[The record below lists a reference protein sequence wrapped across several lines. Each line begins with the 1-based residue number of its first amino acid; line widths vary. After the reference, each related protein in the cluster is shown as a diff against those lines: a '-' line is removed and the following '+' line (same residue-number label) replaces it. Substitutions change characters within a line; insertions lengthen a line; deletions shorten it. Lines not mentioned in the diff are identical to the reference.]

1 MPHPDA
7 ISVLA
12 VSASADRLPGVD
24 PEDVVIPLPCHAA
37 EEEAEEEEEEEEE
50 EEDDAVEADA
60 SPAVRLVIPPCPPC
74 VLC

>member
-24 PEDVVIPLPCHAA
+24 PEDVVIPLPCYAA
-37 EEEAEEEEEEEEE
+37 EEEAEEEEE
-50 EEDDAVEADA
+50 EEDDAVEADE
-60 SPAVRLVIPPCPPC
+60 SPAVRLVIPPRPPC